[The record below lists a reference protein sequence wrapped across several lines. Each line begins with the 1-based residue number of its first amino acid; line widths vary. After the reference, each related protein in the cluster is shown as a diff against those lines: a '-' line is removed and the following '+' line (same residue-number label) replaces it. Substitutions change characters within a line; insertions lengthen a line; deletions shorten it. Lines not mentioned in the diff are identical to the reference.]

1 MHLLWVLCLHPARQG
16 MWIYKPVQPC
26 RCGTKEQVLWCI
38 PWCVSPPSPLLVHAP
53 RPCTY
58 PPPQLLLCLHAVHL
72 SRPPPI
78 SGRSC
83 SIPAGPGLFISSEA
97 AMINEALNTS
107 SLSPG
112 PGEPHSWV
120 NKPSR
125 CSTPLPWSWALG
137 GLTGNPRPP
146 PPTAGRNSRDLS
158 GLLQRCSYQWTS
170 RYITM
175 PDSCKRSNTES
186 SGRQWVKEKHP
197 RVLTQEPWNVCGT
210 HAHTLAPYGQAV
222 YERNM
227 LWLQIYYF
235 LTCSLKRMQGERSI
249 VAPGTCQ
256 EQSVSLTKKKKKKNP

>member
-1 MHLLWVLCLHPARQG
+1 MHLLWVLRLHPARQG
-16 MWIYKPVQPC
+16 MWIYKPVQSC

-38 PWCVSPPSPLLVHAP
+38 PWCASPPSPLLVHAP
-53 RPCTY
+53 PALHLSPTTAPPFPPCR
-58 PPPQLLLCLHAVHL
+58 AL

-137 GLTGNPRPP
+137 GLTGNPPD

-158 GLLQRCSYQWTS
+158 GPLHRCSYQRTS

-175 PDSCKRSNTES
+175 PDLGKRSNKES
-186 SGRQWVKEKHP
+186 SGCQWVKEKHP
-197 RVLTQEPWNVCGT
+197 HTGT
-210 HAHTLAPYGQAV
+210 
-222 YERNM
+222 
-227 LWLQIYYF
+227 
-235 LTCSLKRMQGERSI
+235 LKRVWHSRTHIG
-249 VAPGTCQ
+249 
-256 EQSVSLTKKKKKKNP
+256 SLCSGGLWEKHAAAADVLLSYMFFKTQAGRKKYCGFWNLPKTKKKSL